1 MRRRG
6 FTLVELMI
14 VRGSIAVLISLLLP
28 AVQSAREAA
37 RRAMCDNNLRQLGIA
52 LGNYTS
58 THTVFPPG
66 VVNDKG
72 PISNLPQGYDHGWIV
87 QILPFIGQN
96 NLYRHVDLVE
106 SVYAPENETVREVK
120 IATLLCPSNVFRAGT
135 HYAGCHHDVEAPI
148 AADNHGVLYLNSR
161 VKPDD
166 VLDGLAT
173 TILLGE
179 TLQDAPTLGWPSG
192 TRASLRNTG
201 QGINEPDL
209 LYPAVRRLSVAAR
222 AEGGEFASVIALVQD
237 GSLPVDYVGGFASR
251 HPNGANFLFCNG
263 SVRFLKKTIDMRVY
277 QLLGNRAD
285 GELISDDAF

>member
-6 FTLVELMI
+6 FTLTELMI
-14 VRGSIAVLISLLLP
+14 VMGIIAVLISLLLP

-37 RRAMCDNNLRQLGIA
+37 RRAYCENNLRQLGIA
-52 LGNYTS
+52 LANYMS

-87 QILPFIGQN
+87 QILPFIGEN
-96 NLYRHVDLVE
+96 NLYRHVDFVE

-120 IATLLCPSNVFRAGT
+120 ITTLLCPSNSFRAGT
-135 HYAGCHHDVEAPI
+135 NYAGCHHDVEAPI

-192 TRASLRNTG
+192 GRATLRNTG

-209 LYPAVRRLSVAAR
+209 LYPAVRRLRSAPTT
-222 AEGGEFASVIALVQD
+222 EGDFSSVIALVQD
-237 GSLPVDYVGGFASR
+237 GSLPIDYVGGFASR
-251 HPNGANFLFCNG
+251 HLNGANFLFCNG
-263 SVRFLKKTIDMRVY
+263 SVRFLRKTIDMRVY

>member
-6 FTLVELMI
+6 FTLIELMI
-14 VRGSIAVLISLLLP
+14 VIGHDRRADFAALAGGPV
-28 AVQSAREAA
+28 AREAA
-37 RRAMCDNNLRQLGIA
+37 RRAMCENNLRQLGIA
-52 LGNYTS
+52 LANYMS

-96 NLYRHVDLVE
+96 NLYRHVDLDE
-106 SVYAPENETVREVK
+106 SVYAPENDTVREVM
-120 IATLLCPSNVFRAGT
+120 IATLLCPSNVSRAGT

-209 LYPAVRRLSVAAR
+209 LYPAVRRLRSAPR
-222 AEGGEFASVIALVQD
+222 TEGEFASVIALVQD
-237 GSLPVDYVGGFASR
+237 GSLPVDYVGGYASR
-251 HPNGANFLFCNG
+251 HSNGANFLFCNG

-285 GELISDDAF
+285 GELISDDSF